1 MNTMDNRR
9 IDLHVHTT
17 ASDGSST
24 PSEVVSLASQ
34 KGLSAIAIT
43 DHDTMGGV
51 PEAMKTASTYGIEV
65 IPGLEIS
72 TKHHSAVHIL
82 GYYVNCESKD
92 LQNELQWIVWERDQ
106 RNEKIC
112 ALMRESGLPVEYVK
126 MKERFGDVVGRPHFA
141 RLLVQLG
148 LAEDVQD
155 AFQRFLEKGKKYF
168 QPRIFL
174 SLKRSIEII
183 SDSGGIPVL
192 AHPFQYHLEDADMC
206 ELIEYCIKHGLRGI
220 ECLYSGYT
228 KEQSSYLEKLASKY
242 GLLVTGGSDYHGS
255 VKPHIQLGTGNGDL
269 SVPYSV
275 LEKMKDEHS
284 RNDKTIQSWQ
294 EIRF

>member
-112 ALMRESGLPVEYVK
+112 ALMRESGLPV
-126 MKERFGDVVGRPHFA
+126 
-141 RLLVQLG
+141 
-148 LAEDVQD
+148 
-155 AFQRFLEKGKKYF
+155 QRFRRELV
-168 QPRIFL
+168 
-174 SLKRSIEII
+174 LK
-183 SDSGGIPVL
+183 
-192 AHPFQYHLEDADMC
+192 
-206 ELIEYCIKHGLRGI
+206 
-220 ECLYSGYT
+220 
-228 KEQSSYLEKLASKY
+228 
-242 GLLVTGGSDYHGS
+242 
-255 VKPHIQLGTGNGDL
+255 
-269 SVPYSV
+269 
-275 LEKMKDEHS
+275 
-284 RNDKTIQSWQ
+284 
-294 EIRF
+294 